1 MWYISVKIDFETTMS
16 KLWKKSSA
24 EMYVPREA
32 VFFFYFP
39 KQGLYGARTQQNA
52 VISA

>member
-1 MWYISVKIDFETTMS
+1 MS
-16 KLWKKSSA
+16 ELWKKSSA

-32 VFFFYFP
+32 VFFFYFH
-39 KQGLYGARTQQNA
+39 KQGFYGARTQQNA